1 MNFSGLISS
10 LTLSMVLMSYQ
21 LQLPIHP
28 SNSGIEFQAASTNHF
43 QKTNL
48 PGQNSQGN
56 FMDKKSGSLRDAIN
70 ELTSQSTGT
79 FGIAYINL
87 QDPSDTL
94 FINADEMFHAAST
107 MKTPVLIEAY
117 KQAIEGGL
125 SIQDSML
132 VHNSFTSIADGSQF
146 SVELDRDSGK
156 EMHTRIGEYVPI
168 REILYDMTIN
178 SGNLSTNLIIDRV
191 GAQKV
196 TQTMRELGASKIE
209 VLRGVEDMKAF
220 DAGLSNRTSARDLA
234 IIFQH
239 LANGTAVSQ
248 EASNDMIKILLD
260 QQFKEMIPAKL
271 PQSVRVA
278 HKTGWI
284 TGVVHDS
291 GILLLEDGRKYVLVI
306 LSKNLLQNEL
316 GTQIGADISKI
327 IYDWFIP

>member
-1 MNFSGLISS
+1 MNFSDLISS

-28 SNSGIEFQAASTNHF
+28 SKTGIEFQALSTNHF

-56 FMDKKSGSLRDAIN
+56 FMNKKSGSLRDAIN
-70 ELTSQSTGT
+70 KLTSQSTGT

-132 VHNSFTSIADGSQF
+132 VHNSFTSIADGSH
-146 SVELDRDSGK
+146 K
-156 EMHTRIGEYVPI
+156 EMHARIGEYVPI

-178 SGNLSTNLIIDRV
+178 SGNLSTNLIIDKV

-291 GILLLEDGRKYVLVI
+291 GIVMLEDGRQYVLVI
-306 LSKNLLQNEL
+306 LSKNLQQNEL

-327 IYDWFIP
+327 IYDWFIR

>member
-1 MNFSGLISS
+1 
-10 LTLSMVLMSYQ
+10 
-21 LQLPIHP
+21 
-28 SNSGIEFQAASTNHF
+28 
-43 QKTNL
+43 
-48 PGQNSQGN
+48 
-56 FMDKKSGSLRDAIN
+56 
-70 ELTSQSTGT
+70 
-79 FGIAYINL
+79 
-87 QDPSDTL
+87 
-94 FINADEMFHAAST
+94 
-107 MKTPVLIEAY
+107 
-117 KQAIEGGL
+117 
-125 SIQDSML
+125 
-132 VHNSFTSIADGSQF
+132 
-146 SVELDRDSGK
+146 
-156 EMHTRIGEYVPI
+156 
-168 REILYDMTIN
+168 MTIN

-291 GILLLEDGRKYVLVI
+291 GILMLEDGRKYVLVI

-327 IYDWFIP
+327 IYDWFIR